1 MAPKE
6 RFLRAFTPN
15 NTNPN
20 TIIPTCMMHWR
31 IIAAVMIRIMQLE
44 RSLAMKSIVFR
55 MCSSGNDF
63 HDFHAVT
70 FVWSSE
76 ISTVLLA

>member
-31 IIAAVMIRIMQLE
+31 IIAAVMIRTLQLE

-63 HDFHAVT
+63 HDVT

-76 ISTVLLA
+76 ISTVVLLA